1 MQNTEPL
8 IPGWMAKEDL
18 IVIATLAATL
28 GLEDS
33 IVEVGSWMGQST
45 DCWAAH
51 TQATVYAIDLWEWM
65 PKEYEGSAKSRVN
78 LKGDPFSQFSRFVER
93 HDNIV
98 PLKRNSS
105 GVPWEHE
112 APAVVSSTRC
122 TRTPGCPTT
131 SRSGRKSS
139 ARAESS
145 AVTTTRTCSPRFRVP
160 RSGAPSASRPIS
172 CFLAT
177 SSGWFGSRRDGSS

>member
-1 MQNTEPL
+1 VQNTEPL

-28 GLEDS
+28 GPEDS

-65 PKEYEGSAKSRVN
+65 PKEYEGPAKSRVN
-78 LKGDPFSQFSRFVER
+78 LKGDPFAQFSRFVER

-98 PLKRNSS
+98 PLKRSSS

-112 APAVVSSTRC
+112 PPAVVFIDAMHQDPWVSDDVAFWQEIVRPGGIICGDDYSNVFPAVQGAAQRC
-122 TRTPGCPTT
+122 AERFETDLALPGNKFWMV
-131 SRSGRKSS
+131 RKP
-139 ARAESS
+139 A
-145 AVTTTRTCSPRFRVP
+145 
-160 RSGAPSASRPIS
+160 
-172 CFLAT
+172 
-177 SSGWFGSRRDGSS
+177 